1 MLIQQNF
8 SNFVRKSLLK
18 IRNMSQQQL
27 PKNINPEEIED
38 KWYQFWLKN
47 RFFHSQPDNRKPY
60 TIVIP
65 PPNVTGVL
73 HMGHVLNNTIQDI
86 LIRRARMQGYNAL
99 WVPGT
104 DHASIAT
111 EAKVVKK
118 LKSQGI
124 DKSQL
129 TREQFLE
136 HAWEWTREHGG
147 IILKQLRKLGASC
160 DWDRTNF
167 TLDEHYYQSVIKVF
181 VDLYNK
187 GLIYRGYRMV
197 NWDPEAKTTIS
208 DEEVIYKEDPGH
220 LYYVKYPIQDEPG
233 NYIVIAT
240 TRPETILADTAI
252 AVNPNDPRYK
262 DFIGKK
268 AIVPLVNRPVP
279 IIADEYVD
287 PEFGTGA
294 LKITPAHDPN
304 DYEIGLKHNLKIIDI
319 FNDDA
324 TLNEKAQFFVGKD
337 RDQARE
343 LMVEELKKL
352 GLLEK
357 IEDYTHKVGHSERT
371 DAVVEPRLS
380 KQWFLR
386 MKPLAEPA
394 LKAVMENEIRFVPE
408 HFKNTYRHWMENI
421 RDWNIS
427 RQLWWGHRIPAYYI
441 RGDEDNFVV
450 AENIDQ
456 ALKLAIEKTGDTSL
470 TKDDLVQDPDVLDT
484 WFSSWLW
491 PIAVFDGIRYPDN
504 PDINYYYPTSVLV
517 TGHDILFFWVARM
530 IMAGY
535 HYRGTYPFKDVYFTG
550 LVRDS
555 LGRKMSKSL
564 GNSPEPLE
572 LIKKY
577 GADGVRFGILSCS
590 PAGGDL
596 LYSDDLPEQGRNFAN
611 KIWNAFRLISMW
623 KVDENMQ
630 QPETNRLAIKW
641 FENKLN
647 QVIDY
652 TEKLYQNYKLAEVLM
667 TLYSL
672 IWNEF
677 ASWYL
682 EIVKPKYDKQRDGAF
697 IDKPTL
703 EATKQF
709 FDKLM
714 RLLHPFMPFITEEI
728 WQRLYPR
735 EQNQSIVVAQYPTAG
750 AFDQKL
756 LEHFEDIKKAIS
768 SLRNLRKEYNI
779 KNDKLLTV
787 KVRALEGQYD
797 PMFEPVIKKMAG
809 VERIDLVKQKPQGA
823 KVFIVKTTE
832 YSVELG
838 DLIDIEQE
846 LQKLNE
852 QLEHQRRFLSSVEK
866 KLNNP
871 NFVNKAPGQVVQRE
885 REKQQ
890 SAMARIKVLEQQ
902 IQELSKLQKS

>member
-1 MLIQQNF
+1 MADN
-8 SNFVRKSLLK
+8 
-18 IRNMSQQQL
+18 L
-27 PKNINPEEIED
+27 PKNIDPEQIEE
-38 KWYQFWLKN
+38 KWYAYWTEKK
-47 RFFHSQPDNRKPY
+47 FFHSEPDDRKSY

-73 HMGHVLNNTIQDI
+73 HMGHILNNTIQDI
-86 LIRRARMQGYNAL
+86 LIRRARMKGYNAV

-118 LKSQGI
+118 LKQQGI

-129 TREQFLE
+129 TREEFLE

-147 IILKQLRKLGASC
+147 MILKQLRKLGASC

-167 TLDEHYYQSVIKVF
+167 TLDPHYYESVIKVF

-220 LYYVKYPIQDEPG
+220 LYYVKYPVEGEDG
-233 NYIVIAT
+233 KYIIIAT

-268 AIVPLVNRPVP
+268 AVVPLVNRVVP
-279 IIADEYVD
+279 IIADDYVD

-304 DYEIGLKHNLKIIDI
+304 DYEIGLRHGLEIIDI
-319 FNDDA
+319 FNEDA
-324 TLNEKAQFFVGKD
+324 TLNERAQFFVGKD
-337 RDQARE
+337 RDEARD
-343 LMVEELKKL
+343 LMVGKLKEL

-380 KQWFLR
+380 RQWFLK
-386 MKPLAEPA
+386 MKPLAERA
-394 LKAVMENEIRFVPE
+394 LQAVLDEEIRFVPK
-408 HFKNTYRHWMENI
+408 HFVNTYRHWMENI

-441 RGDEDNFVV
+441 RGDQENFVV
-450 AENIDQ
+450 AENKEQ
-456 ALKLAIEKTGDTSL
+456 ALKLAMEKTGDTSL
-470 TKDDLVQDPDVLDT
+470 TLDDLKQDDDVLDT

-504 PDINYYYPTSVLV
+504 PEINYYYPTTVLV

-550 LVRDS
+550 LVRDEQ
-555 LGRKMSKSL
+555 GRKMSKSL

-577 GADGVRFGILSCS
+577 GADGVRFGIMSCS

-596 LYSDDLPEQGRNFAN
+596 LYSNDLPEQGRNFAN
-611 KIWNAFRLISMW
+611 KIWNAFRLVSMW
-623 KVDENMQ
+623 KVDENLQ
-630 QPETNRLAIKW
+630 QSETNRLAVEW

-647 QVIDY
+647 QTIAY
-652 TEKLYQNYKLAEVLM
+652 TERLYENYKLADVLM
-667 TLYSL
+667 TLYNL
-672 IWNEF
+672 IWNDF

-682 EIVKPKYDKQRDGAF
+682 EIIKPKYDKERDGAF
-697 IDKPTL
+697 IDAATL
-703 EATKQF
+703 DATKRF
-709 FDKLM
+709 LDSLM

-735 EQNQSIVVAQYPTAG
+735 KDGESIVIADYPQAG
-750 AFDQKL
+750 DYDEKL
-756 LEHFEDIKKAIS
+756 LEHFEDIKRAVS
-768 SLRNLRKEYNI
+768 SLRALRKEYNI
-779 KNDKLLTV
+779 KNDRQLSV
-787 KVRALEGQYD
+787 KVRSIEGGYN
-797 PMFEPVIKKMAG
+797 PKFEPVIKKLAG
-809 VERIDLVKQKPQGA
+809 VDTFTQVSEKPQGA
-823 KVFIVKTTE
+823 KVIIVKTTE
-832 YSVELG
+832 YSIELG
-838 DLIDIEQE
+838 DLIDIDQE
-846 LQKLNE
+846 LQKLRE
-852 QLEHQRRFLSSVEK
+852 QLEHQRKFLAGVEK

-871 NFVNKAPGQVVQRE
+871 NFVNKAPEQVVQRE

-890 SAMARIKVLEQQ
+890 SAIARIKTLEEQ
-902 IQELSKLQKS
+902 IAELEKTK

>member
-1 MLIQQNF
+1 MN
-8 SNFVRKSLLK
+8 
-18 IRNMSQQQL
+18 QQQL

-47 RFFHSQPDNRKPY
+47 RFFHSEPDNRKPY

-220 LYYVKYPIQDEPG
+220 LYYVKYPIQGEPG

-252 AVNPNDPRYK
+252 AVNPDDPRYK
-262 DFIGKK
+262 DFIGKT

-623 KVDENMQ
+623 KVDENLQ
-630 QPETNRLAIKW
+630 QSETNRLAVKW

-682 EIVKPKYDKQRDGAF
+682 EIIKPRYDKQRDGAF

-735 EQNQSIVVAQYPTAG
+735 KQNESIVIARYPTAG
-750 AFDQKL
+750 DYDQKL
-756 LEHFEDIKKAIS
+756 LEYFEDIKKAIS

-779 KNDKLLTV
+779 KNDKQLIV
-787 KVRALEGQYD
+787 KVRSLEGQYD
-797 PMFEPVIKKMAG
+797 PTFEPVIKKMAG
-809 VERIDLVKQKPQGA
+809 VERIDLVQQKPQGA

-871 NFVNKAPGQVVQRE
+871 NFVNKAPEQVVQRE

-902 IQELSKLQKS
+902 IQELNNLQKSSK

>member
-1 MLIQQNF
+1 MTE
-8 SNFVRKSLLK
+8 
-18 IRNMSQQQL
+18 QL
-27 PKNINPEEIED
+27 PKNIDPEQIES
-38 KWYQFWLKN
+38 KWYNYWLENKL
-47 RFFHSQPDNRKPY
+47 FHSTPDNRKPY

-86 LIRRARMQGYNAL
+86 LVRRARMLGYNAL

-124 DKSQL
+124 DKHQL
-129 TREQFLE
+129 SREEFLE

-181 VDLYNK
+181 VDLFNK

-220 LYYVKYPIQDEPG
+220 LFYVKYPIKGEKDKF
-233 NYIVIAT
+233 IIIAT

-252 AVNPNDPRYK
+252 AVNPNDPRFS
-262 DFIGKK
+262 DFVGKT
-268 AIVPLVNRPVP
+268 AIVPLVNREIP
-279 IIADEYVD
+279 IIADDYVD

-304 DYEIGLKHNLKIIDI
+304 DYEIGLRHNLPIIDI
-319 FNDDA
+319 FNEDA

-337 RDQARE
+337 RDEARE

-352 GLLEK
+352 GLLDK

-380 KQWFLR
+380 KQWFLK
-386 MKPLAEPA
+386 MKSLAKPA

-456 ALKLAIEKTGDTSL
+456 ALKLAIEKTGDQSL
-470 TKDDLVQDPDVLDT
+470 TKEDLVQDPDVLDT

-596 LYSDDLPEQGRNFAN
+596 LYSDDLPEQGRNFVN

-623 KVDENMQ
+623 KVDENLE
-630 QPETNRLAIKW
+630 QPQINKIAINW
-641 FENKLN
+641 FNNKLN
-647 QVIDY
+647 QIIDY
-652 TEKLYQNYKLAEVLM
+652 TDKLFSNYKLAEVLM
-667 TLYSL
+667 TLYNL
-672 IWNEF
+672 FWNEF

-682 EIVKPKYDKQRDGAF
+682 EIIKPKYDKQRDGAF
-697 IDKPTL
+697 IDKATL
-703 EATKQF
+703 EQTKIF

-728 WQRLYPR
+728 WQLLYPR
-735 EQNQSIVVAQYPTAG
+735 KNGESIVYAEYPKAEK
-750 AFDQKL
+750 FDLKL
-756 LEHFEDIKKAIS
+756 IEHFEDIKKAIS
-768 SLRNLRKEYNI
+768 SLRALRKDYNLKTNQPLNI
-779 KNDKLLTV
+779 
-787 KVRALEGQYD
+787 KVRAIDGNYD
-797 PMFEPVIKKMAG
+797 NYFEPVIKKLAI
-809 VERIDLVKQKPQGA
+809 VENIELVEQKPSGA
-823 KVFIVKTTE
+823 KTFIVKTTE
-832 YSVELG
+832 YSIELG
-838 DLIDIEQE
+838 DLIDLKEE
-846 LQKLNE
+846 LKKLEE
-852 QLEHQRRFLSSVEK
+852 QLEHQKRFLSSVEK

-871 NFVNKAPGQVVQRE
+871 NFVNKAPENVVQRE

-890 SAMARIKVLEQQ
+890 SAKARIEALEQQ
-902 IQELSKLQKS
+902 INELKASL

>member
-1 MLIQQNF
+1 
-8 SNFVRKSLLK
+8 
-18 IRNMSQQQL
+18 MSQQQL

-38 KWYQFWLKN
+38 KWYEFWLENK
-47 RFFHSQPDNRKPY
+47 FFHSEPDNRKPY

-129 TREQFLE
+129 TREQFLQ
-136 HAWEWTREHGG
+136 HAWEWTKEHGG

-220 LYYVKYPIQDEPG
+220 LYYVKYPIQGEPD
-233 NYIVIAT
+233 NFIVIAT

-262 DFIGKK
+262 EFIGKT

-304 DYEIGLKHNLKIIDI
+304 DYEIGLRHNLEIIDI

-337 RDQARE
+337 RDEARE
-343 LMVEELKKL
+343 LMVKELQKL

-386 MKPLAEPA
+386 MKPLSEPA

-456 ALKLAIEKTGDTSL
+456 ALKLAIEKTGDKSL

-611 KIWNAFRLISMW
+611 KIWNAFRLVSMW
-623 KVDENMQ
+623 KVDENLQ
-630 QPETNRLAIKW
+630 QSETNRLAVKW

-652 TEKLYQNYKLAEVLM
+652 TEKLYQNYKLAEILM

-682 EIVKPKYDKQRDGAF
+682 EIIKPKYDKQRDGAF
-697 IDKPTL
+697 IDRQTL
-703 EATKQF
+703 EATKEF
-709 FDKLM
+709 FDRLM

-735 EQNQSIVVAQYPTAG
+735 KKGESIVVAQYPTAG
-750 AFDQKL
+750 EYDTNL
-756 LEHFEDIKKAIS
+756 LEHFEDIKKAVS

-779 KNDKLLTV
+779 KNDKQLTV
-787 KVRALEGQYD
+787 KVRSLEGQYN
-797 PMFEPVIKKMAG
+797 PLFEPIIKKMAG
-809 VERIDLVKQKPQGA
+809 VERIDLVQEKPQGA

-846 LQKLNE
+846 LQKLKE

-871 NFVNKAPGQVVQRE
+871 NFVNKAPQQVVQRE

-902 IQELSKLQKS
+902 IEELSSLQKS